1 MPLDRWRFDDLLPD
15 PRVAGLLRLFRGA
28 LRPPPGRGRIVLALF
43 IGMLCHVTFGLA
55 VLAMIV
61 AMFFGMSESLGRV
74 PQPWS
79 WLANLALILQFP
91 LAHSL
96 LLTSRGSQLLARL
109 VPGAHGQTLA
119 TTTYALIASAQLLML
134 FAFWTPS
141 GVIWW
146 RAEGLA
152 FWAICV
158 AYGCA
163 WLLLLKASFDA
174 GAEVQSGALGWMSLL
189 AKIRPVF
196 PDMPTLGL
204 FRFLRQPIYVAF
216 ALTLWTVPI
225 WTPDQLVLALSYTA
239 YCLLAPRMKERRF
252 VARYGARFDA
262 YRAGVP
268 YALPRWPGPRRMDA
282 QAGNIPAKD
291 PSIAPREP

>member
-1 MPLDRWRFDDLLPD
+1 MPVDRRRVDEWLAD
-15 PRVAGLLRLFRGA
+15 PRLAGLLRLVRGA
-28 LRPPPGRGRIVLALF
+28 LAPPPGRGRVALALC
-43 IGMLCHVTFGLA
+43 IGLLCHLTFGLA
-55 VLAMIV
+55 VLAMMV

-96 LLTSRGSQLLARL
+96 LLTPHGNRLLARL
-109 VPGAHGQTLA
+109 VPGPHGQTLA
-119 TTTYALIASAQLLML
+119 TTTYALIASAQLLVL

-146 RAEGLA
+146 RAEGLV
-152 FWAICV
+152 FQAICL

-196 PDMPTLGL
+196 PDMPTAGL
-204 FRFLRQPIYVAF
+204 FRFIRQPIYVAF
-216 ALTLWTVPI
+216 ALTLWTVPV
-225 WTPDQLVLALSYTA
+225 WTPDQLLLAVSYTA
-239 YCLLAPRMKERRF
+239 YCLFAPRMKERRF
-252 VARYGARFDA
+252 AARYGARFEA

-268 YALPRWPGPRRMDA
+268 YALPRWP
-282 QAGNIPAKD
+282 
-291 PSIAPREP
+291 APRGTARQTGKTPSGGASSATREH